1 MPLFEKGDEPFFVAK
16 VESTCCLCKGVVEE
30 GAATFPMRFSPE
42 KPTRYLWAHL
52 DCAREKAGGVLPEA
66 PVCKHWK
73 FHGRCLYKEKC
84 FFSHPLE
91 VLEEY
96 NRKQAEIEEN
106 GGRKRNRGPGK
117 RNKNLGCFK
126 AGRGPHLSVGGWRIF
141 LRGGSGVVDV
151 AGGKGEIG
159 FELKNLN
166 GIEATNVDPR
176 PMDLRKFVKKYE
188 WDIYNRNPLWR
199 KYQTTY
205 DKGSEASQP
214 RHIRAFFDPPLTD
227 WAAAIAQD
235 KESVSSVSSVVANVE
250 WWREHLDKAK
260 RIKWIRQ
267 GHEEFCE
274 LSSNF
279 TTDEVSTDDP
289 DLPGRKTA
297 TKPGAVKF
305 KEPASPPPDY
315 ESIDDLETALG
326 VLADASLVV
335 GLHSDQATERIVD
348 FALAAGKPFA
358 VVPCCV
364 YQKCFPDRKLPDG
377 QLVNTYEDFITY
389 LCSKDPRIRTQTL
402 GFDGRNTAVYL
413 PLPDNL

>member
-1 MPLFEKGDEPFFVAK
+1 
-16 VESTCCLCKGVVEE
+16 T
-30 GAATFPMRFSPE
+30 
-42 KPTRYLWAHL
+42 
-52 DCAREKAGGVLPEA
+52 
-66 PVCKHWK
+66 
-73 FHGRCLYKEKC
+73 
-84 FFSHPLE
+84 
-91 VLEEY
+91 
-96 NRKQAEIEEN
+96 
-106 GGRKRNRGPGK
+106 
-117 RNKNLGCFK
+117 
-126 AGRGPHLSVGGWRIF
+126 
-141 LRGGSGVVDV
+141 
-151 AGGKGEIG
+151 
-159 FELKNLN
+159 
-166 GIEATNVDPR
+166 
-176 PMDLRKFVKKYE
+176 
-188 WDIYNRNPLWR
+188 
-199 KYQTTY
+199 
-205 DKGSEASQP
+205 
-214 RHIRAFFDPPLTD
+214 
-227 WAAAIAQD
+227 
-235 KESVSSVSSVVANVE
+235 ESVSSVSSVVANVE

-315 ESIDDLETALG
+315 ESIDDFETALE

-413 PLPDNL
+413 PLPDDL